1 MNVLRPLRQAIALAT
16 LLSAGALTA
25 HAADIPLS
33 KSLEADEVTTKVLE
47 VDAAN
52 HQVVLEGAEGRKV
65 HVQLS
70 DQAKDLGNLKAG
82 DQVKVLVTHSVAAVL
97 DTDIDKSAP
106 DATEKTGVL
115 RATADNPNPGGAAF
129 RQVQV
134 QLKITHIDLAKNQ
147 VTLEKPGGPEQST
160 DRGETGNSRRPQRP
174 QGRPKRVGD
183 LHRYPGNQHRPRG
196 LMNAAPHQL
205 TADGI
210 SPDSLRCCSSDHPS
224 LGSSSCR
231 PSGGERP
238 GSRQN
243 LTPPRATRCL
253 RRDPQG

>member
-1 MNVLRPLRQAIALAT
+1 MEVHSRNVLRPLRQAIALAT

-147 VTLEKPGGPEQST
+147 VTLENPAGQSKVLTVEKPEIRAGLKDLKVGQSVLVTYT
-160 DRGETGNSRRPQRP
+160 DTLEIS
-174 QGRPKRVGD
+174 
-183 LHRYPGNQHRPRG
+183 
-196 LMNAAPHQL
+196 
-205 TADGI
+205 TAHEG
-210 SPDSLRCCSSDHPS
+210 
-224 LGSSSCR
+224 
-231 PSGGERP
+231 
-238 GSRQN
+238 
-243 LTPPRATRCL
+243 
-253 RRDPQG
+253 

>member
-1 MNVLRPLRQAIALAT
+1 MEVHSMNVFRPLRQAIALAT

-33 KSLEADEVTTKVLE
+33 KSLEADEVTTKVLK

-52 HQVVLEGAEGRKV
+52 HQVVLQGAEGREV

-70 DQAKDLGNLKAG
+70 DQAKDLGNLKVG

-147 VTLEKPGGPEQST
+147 VTLENPAGQTKVLTVEKPQIRAGLKDLKVGQSVLVTYT
-160 DRGETGNSRRPQRP
+160 DTLEIS
-174 QGRPKRVGD
+174 
-183 LHRYPGNQHRPRG
+183 
-196 LMNAAPHQL
+196 
-205 TADGI
+205 TAHEG
-210 SPDSLRCCSSDHPS
+210 
-224 LGSSSCR
+224 
-231 PSGGERP
+231 
-238 GSRQN
+238 
-243 LTPPRATRCL
+243 
-253 RRDPQG
+253 

>member
-147 VTLEKPGGPEQST
+147 VTLENPAGQSKVLTVEKPQIRAVLKDLKVGQSVLVTYT
-160 DRGETGNSRRPQRP
+160 DTLEIS
-174 QGRPKRVGD
+174 
-183 LHRYPGNQHRPRG
+183 
-196 LMNAAPHQL
+196 
-205 TADGI
+205 TAHEG
-210 SPDSLRCCSSDHPS
+210 
-224 LGSSSCR
+224 
-231 PSGGERP
+231 
-238 GSRQN
+238 
-243 LTPPRATRCL
+243 
-253 RRDPQG
+253 